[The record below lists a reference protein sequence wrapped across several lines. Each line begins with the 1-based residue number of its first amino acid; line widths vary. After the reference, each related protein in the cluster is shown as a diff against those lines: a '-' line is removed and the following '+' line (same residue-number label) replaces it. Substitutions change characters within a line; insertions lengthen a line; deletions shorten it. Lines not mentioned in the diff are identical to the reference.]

1 LARLAFARLAALC
14 AGEAGPLARELC
26 ALGTDE
32 LLSEITSRGARVVGR
47 SLAGAPPA
55 LRARAM
61 AAAGEPWARAIA
73 AGTLEAVA
81 KEAQREAATL
91 ARAAGGTE
99 TGAARERLLAI
110 GLAQLKIELEHE
122 HPGSRLRV
130 AGRLPA
136 PLGRSLAG
144 W

>member
-1 LARLAFARLAALC
+1 MQRFLATWALLAVFAVPVACAATDGAAPLSLAALI
-14 AGEAGPLARELC
+14 ADAKERNPTLLAARE
-26 ALGTDE
+26 
-32 LLSEITSRGARVVGR
+32 
-47 SLAGAPPA
+47 
-55 LRARAM
+55 RARAM